1 MTLRKRVLSVAL
13 LAVALGGYALAVQG
27 PPVLKQPRRTV
38 QPNAATA
45 APQTPQDK
53 SYTIGVNVELVVL
66 HASVYDKSGNFAAG
80 LKKSDFKVFE
90 DGVAQ
95 TVTTFSQEDVPVSL
109 GILVDISGSMR
120 TKIGK
125 VTDSA
130 LEFIRASN
138 PADQSFLVAFNDRI
152 ELVQDYT
159 SDLAEISGALKA
171 IVVYGG
177 TALYD
182 AVVLGVEKAQNGAR
196 PKKAII
202 VISDGEDRDSY
213 YKLDQMLAKVR
224 ESDVAVYCVGFLD
237 PVVDRGKLINLLS
250 KNPAEKARGVLT
262 RIAHETGGKAF
273 FPQATAELSGI
284 VAEIA
289 HELRHQ
295 YSIAYISSNS
305 VKDGSWRSVKV
316 TLEGPNAQQY
326 HVRTRAGYFAAKR
339 VPS

>member
-1 MTLRKRVLSVAL
+1 M
-13 LAVALGGYALAVQG
+13 ALGRRLTAVCALAAALAGYAAAVQG
-27 PPVLKQPRRTV
+27 PPVLKERRKTAR
-38 QPNAATA
+38 PAAETA
-45 APQTPQDK
+45 SAQTPQDK
-53 SYTIGVNVELVVL
+53 GYTIGVNVELVVL
-66 HASVYDKSGNFAAG
+66 HASVYDKSGNFVAG
-80 LKKSDFKVFE
+80 LKKPDFKVFE

-109 GILVDISGSMR
+109 GILVDVSGSMR
-120 TKIGK
+120 SKIGK

-138 PADQSFLVAFNDRI
+138 PADESFLVAFNDRV

-159 SDLAEISGALKA
+159 SDLGEISGALKS

-182 AVVLGVEKAQNGAR
+182 AIVLGVEKAQKGAK

-224 ESDVAVYCVGFLD
+224 ESDVAVYCVGFLGPIPD
-237 PVVDRGKLINLLS
+237 HGKLFSLLS

-262 RIAHETGGKAF
+262 RIAQETGGKAF
-273 FPQATAELSGI
+273 FPQATSEMSGI
-284 VAEIA
+284 VVEIA

-295 YSIAYISSNS
+295 YSIAYMSSNP

-316 TLEGPNAQQY
+316 MLEGPNAQQY
-326 HVRTRAGYFAAKR
+326 HVRTRAGYFPAKR